1 MKITLPA
8 VPSDEAEYEGHYI
21 IVSEAWTKADAKRK
35 DGSHEKET
43 FSKVDLLFSSIIF
56 TATA

>member
-8 VPSDEAEYEGHYI
+8 VPSDEAEYEGHCI

-35 DGSHEKET
+35 DGSHEKKT
-43 FSKVDLLFSSIIF
+43 FSKVDLLFSLIIF
-56 TATA
+56 TA